1 MGYNLI
7 LSILIFKQIVS
18 MFLMIMV
25 GFVLIKTKVIEKNAG
40 SYLAKIVMYVVLPCT
55 IIHAFQIERSEETIN
70 GLLFAFGIALICNVC
85 LVLGSY
91 GFKKIFKLNTV
102 EQASITYPNSGDILI
117 PLVSSVLSTEMTVY
131 CCAFMVVQL
140 LFMFTHGMQLLANE
154 KDLIKIVKN
163 PNVIAII
170 LGILLLVF
178 NIEIPE
184 IIDKTM
190 TSFASMVAP
199 LSMLVIGCSIANCNI
214 VGQLK
219 NKRIYLV
226 VLIRQILIPF
236 SFLLVIYFLGA
247 KNLNALLQ
255 SIILIIYMAMA
266 SCPAAT
272 VVNIAQTYDKDPEYA
287 SVINVIGVIALI
299 FTLPL
304 MVYIFQSII

>member
-1 MGYNLI
+1 MT
-7 LSILIFKQIVS
+7 LSILIFKQIIS

-25 GFVLIKTKVIEKNAG
+25 GFILIKAKVIEKNAG
-40 SYLAKIVMYVVLPCT
+40 SYLAKVVMYVVLPCT
-55 IIHAFQIERSEETIN
+55 IIHAFQIERSEETIK
-70 GLLFAFGIALICNVC
+70 GLLFAFGVALACNIC
-85 LVLGSY
+85 LVCGSY
-91 GFKKIFKLNTV
+91 VFKKIFKLNAV

-117 PLVSSVLSTEMTVY
+117 PLVASVLSPEMTVY

-154 KDLIKIVKN
+154 KSLIKIVKN

-170 LGILLLVF
+170 LGILLLIF

-190 TSFASMVAP
+190 SSFASMVAP

-219 NKRIYLV
+219 KIRIYLV
-226 VLIRQILIPF
+226 VLIRQFLIPLL
-236 SFLLVIYFLGA
+236 FLIIIYFLGA